1 MPSLFYALWL
11 ASLVSVLG
19 TATHEVAAGWLM
31 TSLHPDPLLVALV
44 SVASSLPF
52 FLLVLPAG
60 ALSDL
65 FDRRRYLLATQSLM
79 AVSAGAL
86 AWLTARGS
94 VDAVGLL
101 ALTFLLSVGAAL
113 NSPAWHAV
121 TAEVVPREQLPR
133 AITYS
138 GFAVN
143 GGRTLGPALGGWLI
157 ARWGADAAFS
167 FNALSFL
174 GVILVLAA
182 WRNPPRSPQEA
193 PGIRAGLRY
202 VQQHPRLRRILA
214 RTLLFVIPASAP
226 LALLPLLVKQSYGAG
241 SEAFGTL
248 VTLFGVG
255 SLLGSTL
262 ANAVRDRWSPD
273 LQLGTASVLYA
284 LLLALLG
291 LVPRLEAGLAAE
303 LLAGT
308 AWMLALNQL
317 HTATQLATEDEW
329 RSRATA
335 AYLLALF
342 GGSTLGSALWGG
354 LAEVAGPFVALQAAA
369 VAAILSGLAPRLTL
383 VPASR
388 NIRE

>member
-1 MPSLFYALWL
+1 VPPLFHALWL

-31 TSLHPDPLLVALV
+31 TALHPDPLLVSLV

-60 ALSDL
+60 ALADL
-65 FDRRRYLLATQSLM
+65 VDRRLYLLATQTLM
-79 AVSAGAL
+79 AGSAGAM
-86 AWLTARGS
+86 AWLTAS
-94 VDAVGLL
+94 QHVDAVSLL

-121 TAEVVPREQLPR
+121 TAEIVPREQLPK

-138 GFAVN
+138 GFAIN

-157 ARWGADAAFS
+157 ARWGVESAFG
-167 FNALSFL
+167 FNALSFV

-182 WRNPPRSPQEA
+182 WRRQPTPIPEVK
-193 PGIRAGLRY
+193 GIRAGLRY
-202 VQQHPRLRRILA
+202 VQEHPPLRRILG

-226 LALLPLLVKQSYGAG
+226 LALLPLLVKESYGAG

-262 ANAVRDRWSPD
+262 ANAVRERWSPD
-273 LQLGTASVLYA
+273 LQLATASLLYTG
-284 LLLALLG
+284 LLALLG
-291 LVPRLEAGLAAE
+291 FVPRLEAGLAAE

-354 LAEVAGPFVALQAAA
+354 VAEVAGPFVALQASALAA
-369 VAAILSGLAPRLTL
+369 LSGVLAARLTPL
-383 VPASR
+383 PAAG
-388 NIRE
+388 NIKI